1 MSQHSIT
8 ACDVRNRVANQKRFG
23 AASDHAGG
31 GSRGSRGFTL
41 LEVLMAVVLLALL
54 MTLAL
59 TSIRTAIQASRSGEA
74 MIARS
79 EQSRTVQGFMRRQ
92 LAQALPIAYEQV
104 ADAGTERRF
113 AGSADEVV
121 FVATMPGYLSR
132 GGAHV
137 QTLSLVGNGRG
148 QRLQFNHAQLNGYD
162 PADPQF
168 AAEPVVLMEG
178 IASGRFEFRELD
190 ETGELGEW
198 NSDWETSERLPLMIR
213 LVLEFDRDDARRW
226 PEFAVT
232 VMASAAGIQ
241 PVGFTARPAR
251 GLTIPNPAG
260 QRRLVP
266 RP

>member
-1 MSQHSIT
+1 MSPHT
-8 ACDVRNRVANQKRFG
+8 AHLGRLGSGR
-23 AASDHAGG
+23 AG
-31 GSRGSRGFTL
+31 GFTL

-79 EQSRTVQGFMRRQ
+79 EQSRTVQGFLRRQ
-92 LAQALPIAYEQV
+92 LAQALPIAYEQL

-148 QRLQFNHAQLNGYD
+148 QHLQFNHAQLNGYD
-162 PADPQF
+162 PEDPQF
-168 AAEPVVLMEG
+168 GAEPVVLMEG

-198 NSDWETSERLPLMIR
+198 SSDWETSERLPLMIR
-213 LVLEFDRDDARRW
+213 LVLEFERDDPRRW
-226 PEFAVT
+226 PEFMVT

-241 PVGFTARPAR
+241 PVGFNARPPR
-251 GLTIPNPAG
+251 GLAIPNPADQGG
-260 QRRLVP
+260 QQRPVP